1 MVELQIWKNGAW
13 TLLARMDY
21 AIQEADMIALAHAV
35 AVTPGIDA
43 ENVALVDAATGEVFW
58 DLAHNG

>member
-21 AIQEADMIALAHAV
+21 AIQEADMIALARAV